1 MVISGF
7 LSYTDDD
14 NCEINNNNDKKI
26 TLSTKIVKTCE
37 VQIY

>member
-1 MVISGF
+1 MVISGS

-14 NCEINNNNDKKI
+14 NCEINNNDDKKI
-26 TLSTKIVKTCE
+26 TIRTKIVKTCK